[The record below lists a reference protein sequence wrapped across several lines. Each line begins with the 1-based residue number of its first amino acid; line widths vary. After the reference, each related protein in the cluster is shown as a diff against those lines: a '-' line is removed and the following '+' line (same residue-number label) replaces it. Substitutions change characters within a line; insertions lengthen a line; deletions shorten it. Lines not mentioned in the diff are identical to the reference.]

1 MIENAAARR
10 VNWFHTKI
18 GSMLQFLLGTGIVV
32 LGSRWLVD
40 SAVHIAD
47 ALGIPSI
54 IIGLTVIA
62 IGTSLPELITAVM
75 SARTQAAD
83 LAVGNVLGAN
93 IANLTF
99 IVGSAA
105 MMSEVSMRRMTQM
118 LNFPAM
124 LIVFGLLLWMLVTD
138 RRVTRKEGVALLVT
152 YSLYLCALIFLTAAL
167 KQ

>member
-1 MIENAAARR
+1 
-10 VNWFHTKI
+10 
-18 GSMLQFLLGTGIVV
+18 
-32 LGSRWLVD
+32 
-40 SAVHIAD
+40 
-47 ALGIPSI
+47 
-54 IIGLTVIA
+54 
-62 IGTSLPELITAVM
+62 M

-118 LNFPAM
+118 VNFPAM